1 MIVRKTKE
9 GILAER
15 SASERLRVLIKY
27 EKVITKVY
35 EWFLDGDDSYIILAE
50 NSLDAEILQSIFR
63 EGGFATYLVEGDEG
77 VNINIKL

>member
-27 EKVITKVY
+27 EKVIAKVY

-63 EGGFATYLVEGDEG
+63 EDGFATYLVEGGEG
-77 VNINIKL
+77 LNINTKL